1 MCSVDTAQ
9 VGCLSKYRKLFLALW
24 QAVKPLKIT
33 MTCKK
38 RKKQYVSS
46 YIPMRHT
53 RIYCIR
59 VCAYMHTRM
68 CVYAY
73 AYWADAHYA
82 YILVRTYLS
91 CTVSEENI
99 VVVKDNLYDCPRE
112 IDTDVI
118 IAQKLIAPLLGPEGI
133 IVLNSHHAASS
144 ELHGLKEPS
153 KLRVASPTGIW
164 RGLGIGKC
172 NIATLYSCTTYEMLL
187 LNII

>member
-9 VGCLSKYRKLFLALW
+9 VACLSKYRKLFLALW

-73 AYWADAHYA
+73 AYVRICIRVYAYWADAHYA

-91 CTVSEENI
+91 CTV
-99 VVVKDNLYDCPRE
+99 
-112 IDTDVI
+112 
-118 IAQKLIAPLLGPEGI
+118 ALIFASLSCFFKHFLQI
-133 IVLNSHHAASS
+133 IVFYNWLFFFQVSS
-144 ELHGLKEPS
+144 PCHILKHCILS
-153 KLRVASPTGIW
+153 LSI
-164 RGLGIGKC
+164 LI
-172 NIATLYSCTTYEMLL
+172 YF
-187 LNII
+187 